1 MTSTNPFNDAGDN
14 DDGTNI
20 ELELE
25 TSIPN
30 NRNEGEYRFFE
41 ETKDDLAAAGASD
54 SNQYHYLGEIPYT
67 RHRFYDNI
75 QWEIPTPTGT
85 PSTNVSHLSSSSSSS
100 PSSYNSSLSYVSPM
114 MQRKLQAVSSTAGM
128 SLEDLRRTMMVTKFA
143 ACTNGGPA
151 ACVTLPLPS
160 LQMGGNSGSNRQDQ
174 DSSSAVD
181 IRILTSSGRLL
192 SSISFPPPMPSS
204 SSEITSADTT
214 SSRYIPSEIH
224 TIGFTSRWVLLVLMR
239 DGICFSYDLR

>member
-1 MTSTNPFNDAGDN
+1 MTSTNPFDDVGDN
-14 DDGTNI
+14 DDTTNI
-20 ELELE
+20 KLGLEP
-25 TSIPN
+25 SIPSN
-30 NRNEGEYRFFE
+30 KNGGEYPFFE
-41 ETKDDLAAAGASD
+41 ETKDDLAAAGGVSD

-67 RHRFYDNI
+67 RHRFYDNV
-75 QWEIPTPTGT
+75 QWEIPTPA
-85 PSTNVSHLSSSSSSS
+85 STTSSNVSHLSS
-100 PSSYNSSLSYVSPM
+100 SSYNSSLSYVSPM

-160 LQMGGNSGSNRQDQ
+160 LQMGGNSGSARQQDQ
-174 DSSSAVD
+174 DSTSAVD

-204 SSEITSADTT
+204 SSEITSASTT